1 MTQVP
6 TVLELFKAGAHLG
19 HHVSKRH
26 PKMLP
31 FIHSTKNTIHL
42 INLEKTVEQLK
53 AAGDF
58 LSEIIAKGG
67 NVLFVGTKP
76 AAYEA
81 IKKVAMATNMP
92 FVVERWLG
100 GTLTNFTAISNTI
113 NKMKRLEKEKD
124 SGEWDTKYTKKERL
138 LKERLLQKLQKTVG
152 GLRNLERLPQVIFII
167 DIRKESTT
175 LKEAER
181 AKISTVGIVD
191 TNANPNFVDYPIPA
205 NDDSTKTINLITNY
219 LSDVVQTA
227 LKKRAKA

>member
-1 MTQVP
+1 MTQIP

-19 HHVSKRH
+19 HRVSKRH
-26 PKMLP
+26 PKMQP

-42 INLEKTVEQLK
+42 INLEKTVELLEV
-53 AAGDF
+53 AGDF
-58 LSEIIAKGG
+58 FSEIVARGG

-76 AAYEA
+76 SAREA
-81 IKKVAMATNMP
+81 IKKIAVATNMP
-92 FVVERWLG
+92 FVIERWLG

-124 SGEWDTKYTKKERL
+124 SGEWDTKYTKKEKL

-152 GLRNLERLPQVIFII
+152 GLRNLERLPQAIFII

-175 LKEAER
+175 LKEAKR

-191 TNANPNFVDYPIPA
+191 TNANPNFVNYPVPA
-205 NDDSTKTINLITNY
+205 NDDSTKTIDLITNY
-219 LSDVVQTA
+219 LSDVIQSA